1 MLLTGVIVK
10 GIGGFYYIKAEDG
23 AVYECKARG
32 VFRKEKIK
40 PMIGDVVRIESDGE
54 KGNIVAIQPR
64 KTELIRPSVAN
75 IDTLVIVAATASPEP
90 NLFLIDKMLVLS
102 EQQGIRPILCLNK
115 EDLHSGDELEKIYR
129 TAGYPV
135 VRVSAKTGEGVAEL
149 RALILGKTSAFTGL
163 SGVGKSSILTLLLD
177 AVLQTGAVSDK
188 IQRGKH
194 TTRHVELFELPGG
207 GFVLDTPG
215 FSSLEAEGITASE
228 LYGYFPEL
236 AEVTGCR
243 FKGCSHISEPDCAV
257 KALLAQGKIAAS
269 RYESY
274 KALYELLKQKKDW
287 E

>member
-54 KGNIVAIQPR
+54 KGNIVAIKPR